1 MNKMLRNRIACDLKN
16 LDDLNKIYPWIPNSI
31 SIRPKPID
39 IEKKKILSM
48 EIQSDWN
55 TYSDYILHVIFG
67 YKYYVNDYGKKI
79 TPINNFSPSCNQNK
93 WVFAPSMFRYN
104 IIPESN
110 HWILWCLEKDFS
122 FDFPDELINQI
133 IEEKIKFVLD
143 LESNIDFQFAWY
155 KNPKPTIP
163 EFYHVQVFWI
173 CSFHNNN

>member
-1 MNKMLRNRIACDLKN
+1 MV
-16 LDDLNKIYPWIPNSI
+16 
-31 SIRPKPID
+31 
-39 IEKKKILSM
+39 EKHYIKLYFS
-48 EIQSDWN
+48 
-55 TYSDYILHVIFG
+55 YSLIWFLL
-67 YKYYVNDYGKKI
+67 
-79 TPINNFSPSCNQNK
+79 
-93 WVFAPSMFRYN
+93 
-104 IIPESN
+104 PESN

-173 CSFHNNN
+173 IL